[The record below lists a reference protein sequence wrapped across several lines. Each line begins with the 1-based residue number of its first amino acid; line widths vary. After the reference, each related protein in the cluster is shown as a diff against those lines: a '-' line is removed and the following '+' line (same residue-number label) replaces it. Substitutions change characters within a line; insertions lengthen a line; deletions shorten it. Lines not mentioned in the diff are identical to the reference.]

1 MRRLQE
7 TNKNRTKTRRANLRR
22 RQVGRGSRSKSR
34 LQHQANDEQMNSLR
48 KMGQDWLF
56 VLWLQQWGSEKKH
69 TKKVLPPQL
78 LSFFPSL
85 QNQFTQQISL
95 TTTSSSYTWPQIPR
109 PKFEETKFFLLLVN
123 GRGLPQMLQRHVKQE
138 VVVRI
143 QGFKRFHTLMIDPWK
158 TTAER
163 KIGFRVD
170 RYLLPRWDF
179 PKA

>member
-1 MRRLQE
+1 MRSLQE
-7 TNKNRTKTRRANLRR
+7 TNTNRTRTTRANLRK

-48 KMGQDWLF
+48 KMVQSWLF
-56 VLWLQQWGSEKKH
+56 VLLLQQWGAEKKH

-109 PKFEETKFFLLLVN
+109 PKFEEAKFFLLLVN
-123 GRGLPQMLQRHVKQE
+123 ARGLPQMLQRHVKQE
-138 VVVRI
+138 VLERI
-143 QGFKRFHTLMIDPWK
+143 QGFKKFHTLMIYLWRI
-158 TTAER
+158 TAER
-163 KIGFRVD
+163 KIGFRV
-170 RYLLPRWDF
+170 
-179 PKA
+179 